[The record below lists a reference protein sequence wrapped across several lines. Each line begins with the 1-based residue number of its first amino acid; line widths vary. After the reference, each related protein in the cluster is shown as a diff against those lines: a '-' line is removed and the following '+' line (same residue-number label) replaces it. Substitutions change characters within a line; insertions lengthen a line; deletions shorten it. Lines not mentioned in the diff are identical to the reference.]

1 MAQDAFALSPISARA
16 TQPSEEDYD
25 AISEAFME
33 TARGRWFLGEY
44 AKRNR
49 NADTRMVLDAVERI
63 EQGLAAQKQ
72 PVVDDRLPEA
82 LTAIKA
88 ALDQARVAASTA
100 LDDLSLEQH
109 LAPVRKGTRVI
120 KEISWRWREIG
131 ADGRICDLLDQ
142 QVGAIEASCGQI
154 ASIDPRSAL
163 SAAFDLIED
172 QIAALDEDGERPVKA
187 ATDAAS
193 PPAATDSDQT
203 PDTTMEQAPPVIA
216 AGDAETA
223 VSAGAPSDEAPTE
236 DTPPVETL
244 VAEPG
249 TAVTN
254 VEASEAVAEAAD
266 APLQAAA
273 EPPEEAADM
282 EEAANAHDDAVLDMV
297 AFEMAA
303 VDPIDFAD
311 AEIEADAAD
320 MHTADYSSAEPDTIA
335 ERCETEI
342 SAIAMPSVTASATV
356 AADSRSSLA
365 SMFSPEVAPEAPS
378 GPPPEPSL
386 VQPSLVQPSSVQAS
400 LAQASPAQASPAQAS
415 LVEVSHAQP
424 SLGST
429 LVASGF
435 LRKPASGPDP
445 LAAIRRLSQAEKVAL
460 FS

>member
-63 EQGLAAQKQ
+63 EQGLAAQQQ

-88 ALDQARVAASTA
+88 ALDQARAAASTA
-100 LDDLSLEQH
+100 LDDLSLEQY
-109 LAPVRKGTRVI
+109 LAPVRKGARVI

-154 ASIDPRSAL
+154 ASIDPRTAL

-172 QIAALDEDGERPVKA
+172 QIAALDEDGERPANA
-187 ATDAAS
+187 AANAAS
-193 PPAATDSDQT
+193 PPAATDSDET
-203 PDTTMEQAPPVIA
+203 PDTTMEQAPPIIA
-216 AGDAETA
+216 PSDAETA
-223 VSAGAPSDEAPTE
+223 VSAEAPLDEAWIE
-236 DTPPVETL
+236 ETPPAEVL

-254 VEASEAVAEAAD
+254 VEASEAMD
-266 APLQAAA
+266 TPLEVAA
-273 EPPEEAADM
+273 ELPEEAADM
-282 EEAANAHDDAVLDMV
+282 TEEAANAHDDAVLDMV

-303 VDPIDFAD
+303 VDPVDFAD

-320 MHTADYSSAEPDTIA
+320 MHVADHSSAEPDAVA
-335 ERCETEI
+335 EMPETEI
-342 SAIAMPSVTASATV
+342 SEIAMPAVTAAATV
-356 AADSRSSLA
+356 ATDSRSSPA
-365 SMFSPEVAPEAPS
+365 SMFSPEAAPEAAS
-378 GPPPEPSL
+378 EPPPEPSS
-386 VQPSLVQPSSVQAS
+386 VQPSLV
-400 LAQASPAQASPAQAS
+400 QASPAQASPAQVSPAQAS
-415 LVEVSHAQP
+415 PAEASHAQP